1 MKRSELLQVLEFY
14 ANEKN
19 WQSPSTGFA
28 AQYDPEPSPIDKD
41 MGLMAR
47 LALKDLGNNADNA

>member
-14 ANEKN
+14 ANQKN

-41 MGLMAR
+41 KGLMAR
-47 LALKDLGNNADNA
+47 LAIKSLEDGEV